1 MVNLSVGQF
10 TAIEVDPAEYI
21 AIAASAGCQ
30 KVSLLTNS
38 PSPQMQLP
46 LVNRENFERVR
57 KALATTG
64 LTVSNVECFMITP
77 DTNVE
82 DFRQAMALGRDLGAV
97 GATALLFD
105 ADEIR
110 VKKKLAQLCA
120 MAGEYGLRTSIE
132 FMPMTPRWHTL
143 AEITALIQEIGHP
156 NLGICIDLLHLVRS
170 GGTPEDV
177 TAIPQELIHYA
188 QLCDSADVRANRDYA
203 VEAGSN
209 RLAPGE
215 GRFPLQAFLQLLPT
229 TATLEIEV
237 PQPQNRPAGERVKA
251 IVDATRRQLGLAG
264 RG

>member
-1 MVNLSVGQF
+1 MVDLSLGQF

-30 KVSLLTNS
+30 KVSLLTLS
-38 PSPQMQLP
+38 PSPHMPLP
-46 LVNRENFERVR
+46 LVTRENFATVR
-57 KALATTG
+57 KALDTTG
-64 LTVSNVECFMITP
+64 LTVSNVECFMITA
-77 DTNVE
+77 DTNIE
-82 DFRQAMALGRDLGAV
+82 NFRQALAIGKELGAV
-97 GATALLFD
+97 GATTLLFD

-110 VKKKLAQLCA
+110 VKEKLARLCA

-143 AEITALIQEIGHP
+143 AETAALVMEIGHP
-156 NLGICIDLLHLVRS
+156 GLGICIDLLHLIRS

-188 QLCDSADVRANRDYA
+188 QLCDGADVSANRDYA
-203 VEAGSN
+203 IEASSN

-215 GRFPLQAFLQLLPT
+215 GRFPLQAFLQSLPT

-237 PQPQNRPAGERVKA
+237 PQPQDHPAGERVMA
-251 IVDATRRQLGLAG
+251 IVDATRRQIGLAG